1 MLNVCFAALP
11 LAVSSGPRN
20 TQPDTRA
27 SEVSTAQTEIN
38 MCSFVTMLGLN
49 VLGDRWFSSELSAV
63 LKLILCRK
71 TFPALVSDLLGSWS
85 PGDRGDVINLV

>member
-1 MLNVCFAALP
+1 
-11 LAVSSGPRN
+11 
-20 TQPDTRA
+20 
-27 SEVSTAQTEIN
+27 
-38 MCSFVTMLGLN
+38 MLGLN